1 MTLRRLRACFHTLR
15 AECAACFS
23 LFGRVPFLHNGA
35 CAVCFAVRRFC
46 RRNTLVFPFVFRSRV
61 LPRGAK
67 RAERSVHLFRYP
79 IFRKREE
86 RTAFPRA
93 AGECCVGL
101 RERGVSCRKKGN
113 YVILPRG

>member
-1 MTLRRLRACFHTLR
+1 MTLRRLRACFHILH

-23 LFGRVPFLHNGA
+23 LFGRVPFLHNGE

-67 RAERSVHLFRYP
+67 RAVRSVSLFRYP

-101 RERGVSCRKKGN
+101 PVRGG
-113 YVILPRG
+113 L